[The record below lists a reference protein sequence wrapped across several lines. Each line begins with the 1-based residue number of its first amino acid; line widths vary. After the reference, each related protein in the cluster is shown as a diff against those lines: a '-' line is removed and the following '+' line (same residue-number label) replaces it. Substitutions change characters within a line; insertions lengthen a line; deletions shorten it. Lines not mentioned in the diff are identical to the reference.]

1 MLSYGVDC
9 VIRGL
14 AIFVELQLVTDGH
27 TMTAYTALRQAVKT
41 AEQIEFVFG
50 TQVSFGLSYIVL
62 KGNSGI
68 SKNNGISL

>member
-1 MLSYGVDC
+1 
-9 VIRGL
+9 
-14 AIFVELQLVTDGH
+14 
-27 TMTAYTALRQAVKT
+27 MTAYTALRQAVKT